1 MRKKYKIYSVILTGI
16 ILTGCKSV
24 RMTSQDRQQFMP
36 NGISVAQQLLE
47 ETEDATQA
55 KSPEAIKTTLSANN
69 TTSESSV
76 EESESSMKES
86 NQSQDKQ
93 ENNVN
98 ILALEI
104 EPYELSDVCSAIFE
118 KSLDEVEQSQNQYGM
133 YYLTDGDKRVRKY
146 DMLGLEYEVKGVS
159 GSYSAIAE
167 MATNTLRWQEILLR
181 ESFPQDKID
190 SEIKPEDAEKICREI
205 ALEHM
210 QWICRVLEK
219 LIKMQEIVYLV
230 LVMKIKKMNMM
241 VLGQVYLQVGS
252 RGHKR
257 TRHI

>member
-1 MRKKYKIYSVILTGI
+1 
-16 ILTGCKSV
+16 
-24 RMTSQDRQQFMP
+24 
-36 NGISVAQQLLE
+36 
-47 ETEDATQA
+47 
-55 KSPEAIKTTLSANN
+55 
-69 TTSESSV
+69 
-76 EESESSMKES
+76 
-86 NQSQDKQ
+86 
-93 ENNVN
+93 
-98 ILALEI
+98 
-104 EPYELSDVCSAIFE
+104 
-118 KSLDEVEQSQNQYGM
+118 M
-133 YYLTDGDKRVRKY
+133 YYLTDGDRRVRQY

-190 SEIKPEDAEKICREI
+190 SEMKPEDAEKNCREI
-205 ALEHM
+205 A
-210 QWICRVLEK
+210 EK
-219 LIKMQEIVYLV
+219 IGYSYTYVRTYAMDLQSIKKINKNAEDSVSV